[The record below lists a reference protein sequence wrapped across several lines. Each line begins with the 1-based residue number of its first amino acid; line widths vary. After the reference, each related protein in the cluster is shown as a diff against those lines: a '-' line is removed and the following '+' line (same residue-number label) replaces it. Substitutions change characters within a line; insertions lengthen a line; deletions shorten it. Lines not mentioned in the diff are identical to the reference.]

1 MSFIS
6 YNAFVDKFKSKTS
19 VWLQWRKNMILMLLH
34 KIHSDNHRGSSYQ
47 SSLAVRFLK
56 NYSEKG
62 LRVCSLIAF
71 KKLQNVKS
79 EQMKKAK
86 MTSGADFIM
95 TLGLASGRLRLIP
108 TQPSSL
114 ITFTFDH
121 WLEPRRNI
129 SEFERSASK
138 LNVNLNDFQLWPS
151 WGRDD
156 WDDVR
161 CDVRNA
167 SSGDSGSTH
176 DQQRAS
182 SSTISTT
189 ASTSSLKIKNQ

>member
-1 MSFIS
+1 
-6 YNAFVDKFKSKTS
+6 
-19 VWLQWRKNMILMLLH
+19 
-34 KIHSDNHRGSSYQ
+34 
-47 SSLAVRFLK
+47 
-56 NYSEKG
+56 
-62 LRVCSLIAF
+62 
-71 KKLQNVKS
+71 
-79 EQMKKAK
+79 MKKAK

-95 TLGLASGRLRLIP
+95 TLGLALGRLRLIP

-167 SSGDSGSTH
+167 SSGDSGFAH

-189 ASTSSLKIKNQ
+189 ASTSSLKIKNQRLVKCPTRWYLYIVLWVSVLIFHNPDLKWDIVHHQIHLSLEICQVHIWKS